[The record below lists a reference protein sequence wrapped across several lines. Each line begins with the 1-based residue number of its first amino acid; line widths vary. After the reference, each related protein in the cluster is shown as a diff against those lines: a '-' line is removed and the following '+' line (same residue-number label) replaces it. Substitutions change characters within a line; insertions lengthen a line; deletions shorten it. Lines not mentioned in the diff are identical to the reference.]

1 MRARIGSGFDSF
13 EPRFDLN
20 AVQYTAH
27 EVDVPTSKHAPSATM
42 TSPIVVPAEIVVFG
56 PVDTIGGIRTK
67 MPAGSRLPA
76 GVSIAVRLGGMG
88 TQTLA
93 NAASSAAMS
102 ILPICNM
109 ALVAAVALPRFG
121 SRVSS

>member
-1 MRARIGSGFDSF
+1 
-13 EPRFDLN
+13 
-20 AVQYTAH
+20 
-27 EVDVPTSKHAPSATM
+27 M
-42 TSPIVVPAEIVVFG
+42 TSPFVVPAEIVVFG
-56 PVDTIGGIRTK
+56 PVDTIGGSRTK
-67 MPAGSRLPA
+67 MLAGSRLPA
-76 GVSIAVRLGGMG
+76 GVSIAGRLGGMG

-109 ALVAAVALPRFG
+109 ALVAAVTLARFG